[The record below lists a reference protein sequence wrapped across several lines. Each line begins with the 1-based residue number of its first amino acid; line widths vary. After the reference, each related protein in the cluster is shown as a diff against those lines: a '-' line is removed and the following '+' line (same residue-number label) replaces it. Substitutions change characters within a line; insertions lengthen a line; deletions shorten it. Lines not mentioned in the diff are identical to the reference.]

1 MTGVETGPRAVV
13 WRRRSLSLRVRL
25 RTIVVCGVFCVVLLA
40 LALLALCLGDLP
52 LSVDEVA
59 SAFLGG
65 PSTLVQTVVLEWRL
79 PRVLAALLFGGALG
93 LSGAI
98 FQSLTRNPLAS
109 PDIIGLT
116 AGSYAGGLIVIIV
129 IGAGAGSAAVA
140 GGAIGGGLIAT
151 ALVYLLGYRRGVQGF
166 RLIVVGIGVSAMLEA
181 FSSYLVLRAKL
192 EVAMLATVWGAG
204 SLNSVGWAQ
213 LVPAAVVIIAIAIAL
228 GPLGGSLRQ
237 LELGDD
243 AAKALGSRVERSRL
257 GLVACAVALT
267 AVVTGAA
274 GPIAFVALAAPQIA
288 QRITRTAG
296 IALVPSALLGALV
309 LLASDIVAQHLLPTS
324 LPVGVVT
331 VIVGGG
337 YLVWLLVHEIR
348 RRS

>member
-1 MTGVETGPRAVV
+1 MTGVETGPRTVV
-13 WRRRSLSLRVRL
+13 WRRRSLSVRVRL
-25 RTIVVCGVFCVVLLA
+25 RTIVVCGVFCAVLFT

-65 PSTLVQTVVLEWRL
+65 PGGLVQTVVLEWRL

-129 IGAGAGSAAVA
+129 IGAGAGSAVVA

-151 ALVYLLGYRRGVQGF
+151 ALVYLLSYRRGVQGF
-166 RLIVVGIGVSAMLEA
+166 RLIVVGIGISAMLEA
-181 FSSYLVLRAKL
+181 LSSYLVLRAKL

-213 LVPAAVVIIAIAIAL
+213 LLPAAAVIMAVAIAL

-296 IALVPSALLGALV
+296 IALVPSALLGALM

>member
-1 MTGVETGPRAVV
+1 MIGVETGPRAVV

-25 RTIVVCGVFCVVLLA
+25 RTIIVCGVFCAFLLA

-59 SAFLGG
+59 SAFVGG
-65 PSTLVQTVVLEWRL
+65 SGGLVRTVVLEWRL

-129 IGAGAGSAAVA
+129 IGVGAGSAAVA

-151 ALVYLLGYRRGVQGF
+151 ALVYLLSYRRGIQGF

-181 FSSYLVLRAKL
+181 LSSYLVLRTKL

-204 SLNSVGWAQ
+204 SLNAVGWAQ
-213 LVPAAVVIIAIAIAL
+213 LIPAAVVIIAIAIIL

-257 GLVACAVALT
+257 ALVACAVALT

-337 YLVWLLVHEIR
+337 YLVWLLVHEVR